1 MINFRGTSLIK
12 HTLKEVKKAK
22 VKDITVVVG
31 FNAKKIK
38 KHLMD
43 HKDIK
48 YIYNEKYNSRNAL
61 LFSLSIK
68 KK

>member
-1 MINFRGTSLIK
+1 ML
-12 HTLKEVKKAK
+12 
-22 VKDITVVVG
+22 
-31 FNAKKIK
+31 KIK

-48 YIYNEKYNSRNAL
+48 YIYNEKYNSREMLYSLVLAL
-61 LFSLSIK
+61 KRNKADTIVGYSDVIISEKVIKNIIK